1 MKEGNVEAR
10 RKFELS
16 NPMVQ
21 ICSGF
26 WCANSHRLFVSLR
39 RERRAKT
46 FSLLDQRSGPFWW
59 RRKLSRLFDPARS
72 SVEIRFDIFAQAAV
86 CLLKIEVLVSLATHC
101 CCCCCCCCFS
111 RAGKQA
117 ETNRLRYTHSP
128 RPRPAAASQQRSFT
142 LILHFSSN
150 GVDLRLESDRWC
162 SILHHQ

>member
-101 CCCCCCCCFS
+101 CCCCCCFS